1 MYERKVFYSFLCGLN
16 TGVRL
21 GYAVDAVREMGISW
35 QYWLRDCILHQ
46 RVKCNRNYLGPF
58 ASVLHSVVL
67 SSLSYDEISRKLKEY
82 NPNQMICPNI
92 IVSASNLYADKVWEW
107 IKIGDVIINN
117 TQPLVVWPKEGEQS
131 EVIRLFGLGIN
142 CQVYL
147 PGCVKL
153 NDNVYLHI
161 PKSEEEM
168 KSKENITEE
177 SNVTQHNFKKHP
189 NNSPKQ
195 IYDVL
200 NTLELSNLIWVKVGK
215 VSNMYIYPL
224 AAGKQ
229 HVTDE
234 CYITSWNINM
244 FKEGQLIKGDR
255 SFVVYNKKTKCMV
268 TTNNFPAL
276 REISLWLEDIYA
288 ILQATG
294 MPTLRFVLKSRGFFH
309 CIYSRC
315 NEFQIYPKL
324 ICTDCGD
331 EAAEWLCKYV
341 EISKI
346 YCRSTSD
353 IICTLDTCEGIYR
366 FLYCKN
372 SDLRLGYS
380 LNRVN
385 CIRTYW
391 QPWIGDDML
400 CLGVMSDEHSLG
412 PFISVLNSEN
422 TPQVPREDLSEA
434 LEIYDPLDM
443 ICPTI
448 VIFAHNMYTDK
459 IWKWIKIGDVIIKN
473 SKSIIVQ
480 SSLASVT
487 FCMMAQNK
495 RKRLQAKSRENDI
508 KTRECK
514 LQGFTNHT
522 LSKNVKNHKRHQSS
536 KWVKIGKV
544 TNLHAYPLV
553 SGRPSAVEE
562 CQVKFEGMYM
572 FKYGKLINW
581 DRAFVVYN
589 MNTKCIMTTSN
600 FPSLHE
606 VNLSIEDNYIML
618 QAAEMPTL
626 CIKLNDNEIIECTY
640 WCCEN
645 IPLPKFVCSDC
656 GDEAAQWL
664 SNVLISPVP
673 YDNITDILKMFEPGE
688 IICPNIVIMTS
699 NIIMEKK
706 WEWIKIG
713 NVIIKNT
720 QQLVWSRKSPKIAY
734 MKLFGLGFNCEL
746 YHTGCVKLND
756 NVYLHIAD
764 DESIEENK
772 IEDIKI
778 KKKST

>member
-1 MYERKVFYSFLCGLN
+1 
-16 TGVRL
+16 
-21 GYAVDAVREMGISW
+21 
-35 QYWLRDCILHQ
+35 
-46 RVKCNRNYLGPF
+46 
-58 ASVLHSVVL
+58 
-67 SSLSYDEISRKLKEY
+67 
-82 NPNQMICPNI
+82 
-92 IVSASNLYADKVWEW
+92 
-107 IKIGDVIINN
+107 
-117 TQPLVVWPKEGEQS
+117 
-131 EVIRLFGLGIN
+131 
-142 CQVYL
+142 
-147 PGCVKL
+147 
-153 NDNVYLHI
+153 
-161 PKSEEEM
+161 
-168 KSKENITEE
+168 
-177 SNVTQHNFKKHP
+177 
-189 NNSPKQ
+189 
-195 IYDVL
+195 
-200 NTLELSNLIWVKVGK
+200 
-215 VSNMYIYPL
+215 
-224 AAGKQ
+224 
-229 HVTDE
+229 
-234 CYITSWNINM
+234 
-244 FKEGQLIKGDR
+244 
-255 SFVVYNKKTKCMV
+255 
-268 TTNNFPAL
+268 
-276 REISLWLEDIYA
+276 
-288 ILQATG
+288 
-294 MPTLRFVLKSRGFFH
+294 
-309 CIYSRC
+309 
-315 NEFQIYPKL
+315 
-324 ICTDCGD
+324 
-331 EAAEWLCKYV
+331 
-341 EISKI
+341 
-346 YCRSTSD
+346 
-353 IICTLDTCEGIYR
+353 
-366 FLYCKN
+366 
-372 SDLRLGYS
+372 
-380 LNRVN
+380 
-385 CIRTYW
+385 
-391 QPWIGDDML
+391 
-400 CLGVMSDEHSLG
+400 
-412 PFISVLNSEN
+412 
-422 TPQVPREDLSEA
+422 
-434 LEIYDPLDM
+434 
-443 ICPTI
+443 
-448 VIFAHNMYTDK
+448 
-459 IWKWIKIGDVIIKN
+459 
-473 SKSIIVQ
+473 
-480 SSLASVT
+480 
-487 FCMMAQNK
+487 MMAQNK

-664 SNVLISPVP
+664 SKFLWGRDTGVRLGYTINAVGCMGIYWQLVLRNCILYQKTNQIKCNWNSFINVLHSVLISPVP